1 MGGFILGLAGGLIT
15 YYCVDL
21 VKGKF
26 NIDDSLDVFAVHGV
40 GGATGTLLVAI
51 LILPA
56 FQGVGLSEGVS
67 VMSQLTVQATGIIVT
82 AVWCLV
88 ATVIIVNLTKRLV
101 GLRVDEEDEV
111 EGLDYKAHG
120 ETGYKL

>member
-1 MGGFILGLAGGLIT
+1 
-15 YYCVDL
+15 
-21 VKGKF
+21 
-26 NIDDSLDVFAVHGV
+26 
-40 GGATGTLLVAI
+40 
-51 LILPA
+51 
-56 FQGVGLSEGVS
+56 
-67 VMSQLTVQATGIIVT
+67 MSQLTVQATGVIVT